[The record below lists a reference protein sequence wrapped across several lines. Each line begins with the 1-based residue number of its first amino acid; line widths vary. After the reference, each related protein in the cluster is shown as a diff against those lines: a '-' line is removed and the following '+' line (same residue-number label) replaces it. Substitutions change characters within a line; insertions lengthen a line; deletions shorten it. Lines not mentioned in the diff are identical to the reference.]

1 MKFAFIATQKTSMSL
16 ARLCSFAGVS
26 ISGYYAWKRRPPSR
40 RQLDNMIIL
49 AHIRNQFALSR
60 ATYGSPRMHVELNE
74 ASIEIGRHRTA
85 RLTRSNGL
93 MARQKTRFKC
103 TTDSPHGGTVAANV
117 LNQDFTC
124 DRPNQKWG
132 ADISYIWTSEGWL
145 YLAIVVDLYSRRI
158 VGWEARDRMKKAL
171 AISALNKVITV
182 RQPKPGLIQH
192 SDRGS
197 QYASDAILTRI
208 VKLHFKRPAVTT
220 DSRIAADNL
229 NALPIDAVSHYIL
242 KACKAEPR
250 FLETFQ
256 KSFKTYEF
264 ALRQCK
270 ELRLER
276 VIKNHAQMMALID
289 CLALVIPLDQ
299 AIITEAKA
307 AIYAMAVERQD
318 AISADHPLV
327 NEFWEI
333 YDYLE
338 NLSDSPLVNHSRS
351 PEKIAINLNEFYAL
365 CLHHG
370 QKAIDLD
377 LLRKLLIDSKRHT
390 LIARN
395 EPTRSAIRA
404 GDALKPQIVKCWIF
418 KN

>member
-1 MKFAFIATQKTSMSL
+1 ML
-16 ARLCSFAGVS
+16 
-26 ISGYYAWKRRPPSR
+26 
-40 RQLDNMIIL
+40 
-49 AHIRNQFALSR
+49 
-60 ATYGSPRMHVELNE
+60 
-74 ASIEIGRHRTA
+74 
-85 RLTRSNGL
+85 
-93 MARQKTRFKC
+93 
-103 TTDSPHGGTVAANV
+103 
-117 LNQDFTC
+117 
-124 DRPNQKWG
+124 
-132 ADISYIWTSEGWL
+132 
-145 YLAIVVDLYSRRI
+145 
-158 VGWEARDRMKKAL
+158 
-171 AISALNKVITV
+171 
-182 RQPKPGLIQH
+182 
-192 SDRGS
+192 
-197 QYASDAILTRI
+197 
-208 VKLHFKRPAVTT
+208 VT
-220 DSRIAADNL
+220 
-229 NALPIDAVSHYIL
+229 
-242 KACKAEPR
+242 
-250 FLETFQ
+250 
-256 KSFKTYEF
+256 
-264 ALRQCK
+264 LRQCK

-307 AIYAMAVERQD
+307 AIYAMAIERQD

-365 CLHHG
+365 CIHHG

-404 GDALKPQIVKCWIF
+404 GEALKPQIVKCWIF